1 MKDYATLVLVK
12 YAGSFTL
19 RRVILCLR
27 VVIEYGAGLDFFRGK
42 RDMIVIVEIGV
53 KGGDP
58 LENSIPSSF

>member
-42 RDMIVIVEIGV
+42 SDL
-53 KGGDP
+53 KATSCAADSTDP
-58 LENSIPSSF
+58 ATW